1 MDIPGQPL
9 YALGTGRLTAP
20 ALTENT
26 MSTDDL
32 FLICNYAVLPARFLL
47 FFLPHHRVTQL
58 SVHAIW
64 VPLLLGPFY
73 IWALFFGQPA
83 PEGAGFGS
91 LESVMMLF
99 QSPTAVLGGWI
110 HYLVFDL
117 FVGAWIVRDAKRQ
130 GIKHWLIMPFLL
142 VTLMAGPAGLM
153 LYLLLRLA
161 LKRTVTLIESAG

>member
-1 MDIPGQPL
+1 
-9 YALGTGRLTAP
+9 
-20 ALTENT
+20 
-26 MSTDDL
+26 MSPDQL
-32 FLICNYAVLPARFLL
+32 FLFCNYAVLPAWLL
-47 FFLPHHRVTQL
+47 LVVAPHHRLTQTL
-58 SVHAIW
+58 VHAIW

-73 IWALFFGQPA
+73 AWALFFGGPA

-91 LESVMMLF
+91 LEAVMLLF

-130 GIKHWLIMPFLL
+130 GISHWLVVPLL
-142 VTLMAGPAGLM
+142 VVTLMAGPAGLM

-161 LKRTVTLIESAG
+161 LRKSLTLDEGQAVIAKPGE

>member
-1 MDIPGQPL
+1 
-9 YALGTGRLTAP
+9 
-20 ALTENT
+20 
-26 MSTDDL
+26 
-32 FLICNYAVLPARFLL
+32 
-47 FFLPHHRVTQL
+47 
-58 SVHAIW
+58 
-64 VPLLLGPFY
+64 LLGPFY